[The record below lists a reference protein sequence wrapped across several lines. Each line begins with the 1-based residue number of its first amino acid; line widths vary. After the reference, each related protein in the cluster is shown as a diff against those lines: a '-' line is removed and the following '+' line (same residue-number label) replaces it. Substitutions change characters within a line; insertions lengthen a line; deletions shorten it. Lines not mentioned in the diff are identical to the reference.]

1 MKHKFLHNWLIII
14 FIVIILLIIG
24 GILFLNYWPHASQT
38 AKHDSPRIGQP
49 SHNLKIDGRWRK
61 KNTAAVKKN
70 GQQFEKEVKRLQ
82 SLGYLQGYHNGPTK
96 NGVTLYNKSLA
107 YGGLN
112 FFTSGHA
119 QAAFLMDMQGKII
132 HQWDLK
138 NPLVKKRLESI
149 IKSQDDPKI
158 RAIYREA
165 CTYWRR
171 AHLYDNGD
179 ILAIYSQIFM
189 IKLDKDSNLVWI
201 SDITGT
207 HHHMQV
213 ADNGNIYVLVK
224 KNKSI
229 PKPYCLDKKCQTDFI
244 VVLNPRGEVIKSIS
258 LLECFV
264 NSEYT
269 HLLRKMP
276 KKNEQFHT
284 NTLQLFDGH
293 LSDISPLFKKGN
305 ALISALYLN
314 TIAIVDLDKE
324 KVVWALEGSV
334 NDLWSG
340 MHEPVLLDNG
350 NILIFDNN
358 WTAPKNKRY
367 SRVLEFDPFTKE
379 IVWQYRG
386 GKQQAFFSRTC
397 GTNQRLPN
405 GNTLITE
412 SDNGRVFEV
421 TSAGKI
427 VWEYINP
434 HRAGKNNQFIATI
447 LHMQR
452 IDQDKISWIDNA
464 KAMAKD

>member
-1 MKHKFLHNWLIII
+1 
-14 FIVIILLIIG
+14 
-24 GILFLNYWPHASQT
+24 
-38 AKHDSPRIGQP
+38 
-49 SHNLKIDGRWRK
+49 
-61 KNTAAVKKN
+61 
-70 GQQFEKEVKRLQ
+70 
-82 SLGYLQGYHNGPTK
+82 
-96 NGVTLYNKSLA
+96 
-107 YGGLN
+107 
-112 FFTSGHA
+112 
-119 QAAFLMDMQGKII
+119 
-132 HQWDLK
+132 
-138 NPLVKKRLESI
+138 
-149 IKSQDDPKI
+149 
-158 RAIYREA
+158 
-165 CTYWRR
+165 
-171 AHLYDNGD
+171 
-179 ILAIYSQIFM
+179 
-189 IKLDKDSNLVWI
+189 
-201 SDITGT
+201 
-207 HHHMQV
+207 
-213 ADNGNIYVLVK
+213 
-224 KNKSI
+224 
-229 PKPYCLDKKCQTDFI
+229 
-244 VVLNPRGEVIKSIS
+244 
-258 LLECFV
+258 
-264 NSEYT
+264 
-269 HLLRKMP
+269 MP